1 MRAVFIGAS
10 ALTVMAARRLL
21 KHGHEVVIIERDRE
35 RIDALTEELDCGFL
49 HGDGSKP
56 AVLRETGA
64 GQTDRLFCLTGN
76 DQTNIIASLVGRS
89 LGFARVVTR
98 IDDPAFEHIC
108 IELGLEDTIIPDM
121 TIGRFLADMFE
132 GRDLLEMSSMIK
144 DEARVFSFVIHE
156 QQAGP
161 LEDLGLPDETRL
173 VCLYREGKFLLAKD
187 DVNLEAGDEVLL
199 ITHSKNL
206 EKLHTL
212 LGVPPSGK

>member
-1 MRAVFIGAS
+1 
-10 ALTVMAARRLL
+10 
-21 KHGHEVVIIERDRE
+21 VVIVEKDRN
-35 RIDALTEELDCGFL
+35 RIDELTEELECGFL

-56 AVLRETGA
+56 DVLRESGA
-64 GQTDRLFCLTGN
+64 GETDSLFCLTGN

-121 TIGRFLADMFE
+121 TIGRYLADMFE
-132 GRDLLEMSSMIK
+132 GRDLLELSSMIK
-144 DEARVFSFVIHE
+144 DEARVFSFLIRE

-161 LEDLGLPDETRL
+161 LADLGLPDETRL
-173 VCLYREGKFLLAKD
+173 VCLYRDGKLMLPED
-187 DVNLEAGDEVLL
+187 DEVQLKTDDEVLL

-206 EKLHTL
+206 EDLHTL
-212 LGVPPSGK
+212 LAAPESEE